1 MGFFD
6 KKGTGT
12 TGDVGKAAPQPSYID
27 TKSGLDCDCYIAEG
41 ITVEGKITGNKS
53 VGIDGN
59 FEGELDISSKVVVG
73 ETGEIKGNITA
84 EDVEIS
90 GKVVGNIIADNF
102 MEAKPTGQIIGD
114 IEASRLVIEDGA
126 IFEGNIAMSKKKK
139 TKTEAASSTVA
150 MEELP
155 EAAEEETTY

>member
-1 MGFFD
+1 MGIFD
-6 KKGTGT
+6 KKGTGS
-12 TGDVGKAAPQPSYID
+12 TGDVGRAAPQPSYIE

-59 FEGELDISSKVVVG
+59 FKGELDISSKVVVG

-126 IFEGNIAMSKKKK
+126 IFEGNITMSKKKK
-139 TKTEAASSTVA
+139 AKTEAASAITMGDVS
-150 MEELP
+150 
-155 EAAEEETTY
+155 EASEEETTY

>member
-1 MGFFD
+1 MGIFD
-6 KKGTGT
+6 KKVTGS
-12 TGDVGKAAPQPSYID
+12 TGDVGRAAPQPSYID

-59 FEGELDISSKVVVG
+59 FEGELDISSKVVIG

-90 GKVVGNIIADNF
+90 GKVDGNIIADNF

-126 IFEGNIAMSKKKK
+126 IFEGNITMSKKKK
-139 TKTEAASSTVA
+139 TKTEAASTIA
-150 MEELP
+150 MEDVS

>member
-1 MGFFD
+1 MGIFD
-6 KKGTGT
+6 KKGSGSA
-12 TGDVGKAAPQPSYID
+12 GDVGRAAPQPSYID

-90 GKVVGNIIADNF
+90 GKMDGNIIADNF

-126 IFEGNIAMSKKKK
+126 IFEGNITMSKKNK
-139 TKTEAASSTVA
+139 TKTEAASAVMVEDLS
-150 MEELP
+150 EP
-155 EAAEEETTY
+155 SEEETAL